1 MLSLWAWFF
10 SIQEEVGGRGKR
22 KRIHVFS
29 KLHGVKVLKKQRS
42 HEKKELMY
50 VWFIIFLFLC
60 LSLLAWF
67 FIIRGK
73 GGNMLS
79 LLAWFY
85 QLQKKWGWGE
95 GGGGGGEKGYLFFQ
109 NFMVSKYLKNRD
121 LMKKRIDVY
130 MIYNFLIFM
139 LLLLAWFF
147 IICGKGEIC
156 SHCEHGSFEFQNC
169 QHIFW
174 IGDKITSHKNI
185 ISPFLIIIFML
196 LFVTMIFKFHEQKYS
211 CSQC

>member
-95 GGGGGGEKGYLFFQ
+95 GGGGG
-109 NFMVSKYLKNRD
+109 R
-121 LMKKRIDVY
+121 KRIPVFSKLHGVKVLKKQRSHEKENWCIHDLWFLNFYGLIVSMIFFVY
-130 MIYNFLIFM
+130 R
-139 LLLLAWFF
+139 
-147 IICGKGEIC
+147 GKGEIC
-156 SHCEHGSFEFQNC
+156 SHCEHGIFEFQNC

>member
-1 MLSLWAWFF
+1 MPLVVSMIFHYSREGGKYALVVSMILSTP
-10 SIQEEVGGRGKR
+10 EEVGVR
-22 KRIHVFS
+22 
-29 KLHGVKVLKKQRS
+29 
-42 HEKKELMY
+42 
-50 VWFIIFLFLC
+50 
-60 LSLLAWF
+60 
-67 FIIRGK
+67 
-73 GGNMLS
+73 
-79 LLAWFY
+79 
-85 QLQKKWGWGE
+85 
-95 GGGGGGEKGYLFFQ
+95 GGGRGGGEKGYLFFQ